1 MAKIKATELAKL
13 LKMEFLTVM
22 SLVDEYCEED
32 QVTGKGKNTWLN
44 EEAKEKIIGVAQIPE
59 IIPEYYMGRVTHE
72 AENPN
77 YVYTFIKELKKR
89 VPTVIQRRFRGRLL
103 GKNIKVEEIKDTN
116 GSTFRYIPQRFNT

>member
-22 SLVDEYCEED
+22 TLVDEYCEED

-44 EEAKEKIIGVAQIPE
+44 EEAKEKIIEVAQIPE
-59 IIPEYYMGRVTHE
+59 IIPEYYIGRVTHE